1 MKVEALQKY
10 RPLVR
15 PLLFGLVIA
24 IHIIVLVCV
33 RFSVKEAAL
42 EEEIDAEIFKLVDVE
57 EFVPPPPPP
66 PVIEKKEV
74 VVNSVKASE
83 TIQETEKEVVEV
95 EEEVPVEIEYV
106 PQHKISVVP
115 EIPTK
120 AILSKIEYPKMAMK
134 QGIEGVVYLE
144 LFIDEAGNIRKVNV
158 VYLELFIDEAGNIRK
173 VNVLK
178 DPGYGFA
185 EAALAALDGI
195 TCKPALVNDRPV
207 AVRFRYPIRFVLS

>member
-24 IHIIVLVCV
+24 IHILVLVCV
-33 RFSVKEAAL
+33 RFSVKNSVT

-95 EEEVPVEIEYV
+95 EEEVPVEIDYV

-120 AILSKIEYPKMAMK
+120 SILSKIEYPKMAMK

-144 LFIDEAGNIRKVNV
+144 LFIDEAGNIRH
-158 VYLELFIDEAGNIRK
+158 

-185 EAALAALDGI
+185 EAAIAALDGI
-195 TCKPALVNDRPV
+195 TCKPALMNEKPV

>member
-24 IHIIVLVCV
+24 VHILVLVCV
-33 RFSVKEAAL
+33 RFSVKNSVT

-95 EEEVPVEIEYV
+95 EEEVPVEIDYV

-120 AILSKIEYPKMAMK
+120 SILSKIQYPKMAMK

-144 LFIDEAGNIRKVNV
+144 LFIDEAGNIRH
-158 VYLELFIDEAGNIRK
+158 

-185 EAALAALDGI
+185 EAAIAALDGI
-195 TCKPALVNDRPV
+195 ICKPALMNEKPV

>member
-1 MKVEALQKY
+1 MRVETLQKY
-10 RPLVR
+10 KPLVR
-15 PLLFGLVIA
+15 PLLFSLVIA
-24 IHIIVLVCV
+24 IHVVVLICV
-33 RFSVKEAAL
+33 KFSISNAAP
-42 EEEIDAEIFKLVDVE
+42 EEEKVAEIFKLVDVE

-74 VVNSVKASE
+74 LVNSVKASE
-83 TIQETEKEVVEV
+83 NIQETEEEVVEV
-95 EEEVPVEIEYV
+95 QEEIDYV

-120 AILSKIEYPKMAMK
+120 QILSKIEYPKMAMK

-144 LFIDEAGNIRKVNV
+144 LFIDEYGNIR
-158 VYLELFIDEAGNIRK
+158 R

-185 EAALAALDGI
+185 DAAVAALEGI
-195 TCKPALVNDRPV
+195 TCKPAMMNDKPV
-207 AVRFRYPIRFVLS
+207 AVRFRYPVRFVLS

>member
-158 VYLELFIDEAGNIRK
+158 
-173 VNVLK
+173 LK

-185 EAALAALDGI
+185 EAAIAALDGI
-195 TCKPALVNDRPV
+195 ICKPALMNEKPV

>member
-1 MKVEALQKY
+1 MRVEALQKY

-15 PLLFGLVIA
+15 PLLFSLVIA
-24 IHIIVLVCV
+24 VHIIVLICV
-33 RFSVKEAAL
+33 KFSISNAAP
-42 EEEIDAEIFKLVDVE
+42 EEEKTAEIFKLVDVE

-66 PVIEKKEV
+66 PVIQKREV

-83 TIQETEKEVVEV
+83 NIQETEKEVVEV
-95 EEEVPVEIEYV
+95 EEAPEEIDYI

-120 AILSKIEYPKMAMK
+120 QILSKIEYPNMAMK

-144 LFIDEAGNIRKVNV
+144 LFIDEAGNIRH
-158 VYLELFIDEAGNIRK
+158 I
-173 VNVLK
+173 NVLK

-185 EAALAALDGI
+185 EAAISALDSV
-195 TCKPALVNDRPV
+195 TCKPALMNDKPV
-207 AVRFRYPIRFVLS
+207 AVRFRYPVRFVLN

>member
-1 MKVEALQKY
+1 MRIEALQKY

-15 PLLFGLVIA
+15 PLLFGLVIVV
-24 IHIIVLVCV
+24 HIIVLVCV
-33 RFSVKEAAL
+33 RFSVKDAIT

-95 EEEVPVEIEYV
+95 EDAPVEIEYV

-144 LFIDEAGNIRKVNV
+144 LFIDAAGNIRH
-158 VYLELFIDEAGNIRK
+158 

-195 TCKPALVNDRPV
+195 TCKPALVNDMPV

>member
-158 VYLELFIDEAGNIRK
+158 
-173 VNVLK
+173 LK

-185 EAALAALDGI
+185 EAAIAALDGI
-195 TCKPALVNDRPV
+195 ICKPALMNEKPV
-207 AVRFRYPIRFVLS
+207 AVRFRYPIRFMLS

>member
-1 MKVEALQKY
+1 MKVEAMQKF

-15 PLLFGLVIA
+15 PILFSLVIV
-24 IHIIVLVCV
+24 IHLIVLICV
-33 RFSVKEAAL
+33 RFSVKTVAP
-42 EEEIDAEIFKLVDVE
+42 EEELNAEIFKLVDVE

-74 VVNSVKASE
+74 VINQVKSSE
-83 TIQETEKEVVEV
+83 NIQETEKEVVEV
-95 EEEVPVEIEYV
+95 QEEIEYV
-106 PQHKISVVP
+106 PQHKISVIP

-144 LFIDEAGNIRKVNV
+144 LFIDENGNIRR
-158 VYLELFIDEAGNIRK
+158 I
-173 VNVLK
+173 NVLK

-185 EAALAALDGI
+185 EAAIAALDGV
-195 TCKPALVNDRPV
+195 TCKPALVNDKPV
-207 AVRFRYPIRFVLS
+207 AVRFRYPVRFVLS

>member
-144 LFIDEAGNIRKVNV
+144 LFIDEAGNIRQ
-158 VYLELFIDEAGNIRK
+158 

-185 EAALAALDGI
+185 EAAVQALDGI
-195 TCKPALVNDRPV
+195 VCKPALMNDKPV
-207 AVRFRYPIRFVLS
+207 AVRFRYPVRFVLS

>member
-1 MKVEALQKY
+1 MKVEAMQKY

-15 PLLFGLVIA
+15 PFLFTLVIA
-24 IHIIVLVCV
+24 IHIIVLICV
-33 RFSVKEAAL
+33 KFSVTNQMA

-66 PVIEKKEV
+66 PVVEKKEV
-74 VVNSVKASE
+74 VINSVKASE
-83 TIQETEKEVVEV
+83 NIQETEKEVVEV

-120 AILSKIEYPKMAMK
+120 SILSKIEYPKMAMK

-144 LFIDEAGNIRKVNV
+144 LFIDENGNIKQ
-158 VYLELFIDEAGNIRK
+158 

-185 EAALAALDGI
+185 EAAIAALDGI
-195 TCKPALVNDRPV
+195 ICKPALMNDKPV
-207 AVRFRYPIRFVLS
+207 AVRFRYPVRFVLS

>member
-33 RFSVKEAAL
+33 RFSIKEAAL

-158 VYLELFIDEAGNIRK
+158 
-173 VNVLK
+173 LK

-185 EAALAALDGI
+185 EAAIAALDGI
-195 TCKPALVNDRPV
+195 ICKPALMNEKPV
-207 AVRFRYPIRFVLS
+207 AVRFRYPIRFMLS

>member
-158 VYLELFIDEAGNIRK
+158 
-173 VNVLK
+173 LK
-178 DPGYGFA
+178 DPGYGFT

-195 TCKPALVNDRPV
+195 TCKPALVNDKPV

>member
-1 MKVEALQKY
+1 MRVEALQKY

-15 PLLFGLVIA
+15 PLLFSLVIA
-24 IHIIVLVCV
+24 VHIIVLICV
-33 RFSVKEAAL
+33 KFSISDAAP
-42 EEEIDAEIFKLVDVE
+42 EEEKTAEIFKLVDVE

-66 PVIEKKEV
+66 PVIQKREV

-83 TIQETEKEVVEV
+83 NIQETEKEVVEV
-95 EEEVPVEIEYV
+95 EEAPEEIDYI

-120 AILSKIEYPKMAMK
+120 QILSKIEYPKMAMK

-144 LFIDEAGNIRKVNV
+144 LFIDEAGNIRH
-158 VYLELFIDEAGNIRK
+158 I
-173 VNVLK
+173 NVLK

-185 EAALAALDGI
+185 EAAIAALDGV
-195 TCKPALVNDRPV
+195 TCKPALMNDKPV
-207 AVRFRYPIRFVLS
+207 AVRFRYPVRFVLN

>member
-24 IHIIVLVCV
+24 VHIIVLVCV
-33 RFSVKEAAL
+33 RFSVKGSVA

-57 EFVPPPPPP
+57 EFIPPPPPPP

-95 EEEVPVEIEYV
+95 EEEVPVEIDYV

-120 AILSKIEYPKMAMK
+120 SILSKIEYPKMAMK

-144 LFIDEAGNIRKVNV
+144 LFIDEAGNIRH
-158 VYLELFIDEAGNIRK
+158 

-185 EAALAALDGI
+185 EAAIAALDGI
-195 TCKPALVNDRPV
+195 ICKPALMNEKPV

>member
-1 MKVEALQKY
+1 MRVEALQKY
-10 RPLVR
+10 KPLVR
-15 PLLFGLVIA
+15 PLLFSLVIA
-24 IHIIVLVCV
+24 IHVIVLICV
-33 RFSVKEAAL
+33 KFSVSSAAQ
-42 EEEIDAEIFKLVDVE
+42 EEEKVAEIFKLVDVE

-74 VVNSVKASE
+74 VVNTVKNSE
-83 TIQETEKEVVEV
+83 NIQETEKEVVEV
-95 EEEVPVEIEYV
+95 EDIDYI

-120 AILSKIEYPKMAMK
+120 QILSKIEYPKMAMK

-144 LFIDEAGNIRKVNV
+144 LFIDEYGNIR
-158 VYLELFIDEAGNIRK
+158 R

-185 EAALAALDGI
+185 DAAVAALEGI
-195 TCKPALVNDRPV
+195 SCKPAMMNDKPV
-207 AVRFRYPIRFVLS
+207 AVRFRYPVRFVLS

>member
-10 RPLVR
+10 RSLVR
-15 PLLFGLVIA
+15 PILFSLVIA
-24 IHIIVLVCV
+24 VHLIVLICV
-33 RFSVKEAAL
+33 KFSVKTIEP
-42 EEEIDAEIFKLVDVE
+42 EEELNAEIFKLVDVE

-74 VVNSVKASE
+74 IINQVKASE
-83 TIQETEKEVVEV
+83 NIQETEKEVVEV
-95 EEEVPVEIEYV
+95 PEEIEYV
-106 PQHKISVVP
+106 PQHKISVIP

-144 LFIDEAGNIRKVNV
+144 LFIDERGNIRR
-158 VYLELFIDEAGNIRK
+158 I
-173 VNVLK
+173 NVLK

-185 EAALAALDGI
+185 EAAIEALDGV
-195 TCKPALVNDRPV
+195 TCKPALVNDKPV
-207 AVRFRYPIRFVLS
+207 AVRFRYPVRFVLS

>member
-158 VYLELFIDEAGNIRK
+158 
-173 VNVLK
+173 LK

-207 AVRFRYPIRFVLS
+207 AVRFRYAIRFVLS

>member
-1 MKVEALQKY
+1 MSIEAFQKY
-10 RPLVR
+10 KPFIR
-15 PLLFGLVIA
+15 PLLLSLVVL
-24 IHIIVLVCV
+24 IHVVVLICV
-33 RFSVKEAAL
+33 KFNVTEAAQ
-42 EEEIDAEIFKLVDVE
+42 EEEPNAEIFKLVDVE
-57 EFVPPPPPP
+57 EFVPPPPP

-83 TIQETEKEVVEV
+83 NIQETEKEVVEV
-95 EEEVPVEIEYV
+95 EDIDYV

-144 LFIDEAGNIRKVNV
+144 LFIDEEGNIRR
-158 VYLELFIDEAGNIRK
+158 I
-173 VNVLK
+173 NVLK

-185 EAALAALDGI
+185 DAAIEALQGI
-195 TCKPALVNDRPV
+195 KCKPALVNDKPV
-207 AVRFRYPIRFVLS
+207 AVRFRYPVRFVLS

>member
-158 VYLELFIDEAGNIRK
+158 
-173 VNVLK
+173 LK

-195 TCKPALVNDRPV
+195 ICKPALMNEEPV
-207 AVRFRYPIRFVLS
+207 AVRFRYPIRFMLS

>member
-1 MKVEALQKY
+1 MRVEALQKY
-10 RPLVR
+10 KPLAR
-15 PLLFGLVIA
+15 PLLFSIVIA
-24 IHIIVLVCV
+24 VHVIVLICV
-33 RFSVKEAAL
+33 RFSIKTAVQ
-42 EEEIDAEIFKLVDVE
+42 EEEPDAEIFKLVDVE
-57 EFVPPPPPP
+57 EFVPPPP

-83 TIQETEKEVVEV
+83 NIQETEKEVVEI
-95 EEEVPVEIEYV
+95 EEEIDYV

-120 AILSKIEYPKMAMK
+120 TILSKIEYPKMAMK

-144 LFIDEAGNIRKVNV
+144 LFIDENGNIR
-158 VYLELFIDEAGNIRK
+158 R

-185 EAALAALDGI
+185 EAAIAALDGI
-195 TCKPALVNDRPV
+195 TCKPALVNDKPV